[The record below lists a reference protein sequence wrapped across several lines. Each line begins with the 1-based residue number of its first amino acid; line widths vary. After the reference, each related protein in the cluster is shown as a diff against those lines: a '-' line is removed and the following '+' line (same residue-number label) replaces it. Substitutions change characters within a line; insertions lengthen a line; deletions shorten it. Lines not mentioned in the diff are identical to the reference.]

1 MSGRLI
7 TGQLKKIN
15 HDIKIGK
22 NKSKCIIQNW
32 YYIHILF
39 YILLSCV
46 FRMKLTLQKYNFPH
60 LPFVLLIQ
68 ET

>member
-22 NKSKCIIQNW
+22 NKSKCNTKLILYSYIII
-32 YYIHILF
+32 YIVVMCI
-39 YILLSCV
+39 
-46 FRMKLTLQKYNFPH
+46 
-60 LPFVLLIQ
+60 
-68 ET
+68 